1 VDKLLIYKT
10 PKEIEQYI
18 LKQIIIAN
26 PPYFQKKRIEAKGKE
41 DDFTYF

>member
-1 VDKLLIYKT
+1 MNSNYLVEAVDKLLIYKT

-26 PPYFQKKRIEAKGKE
+26 PPYFQKKE
-41 DDFTYF
+41 